1 MIRMSVR
8 NIILSVFCL
17 AINYNVF
24 GFKIDYTASDSIQIE
39 QLLSLGTQHFRNNSL
54 NVYYGKKLLGIPYK
68 AHTLES
74 PYLLDKNDP
83 KEHLTIN
90 LRQFD
95 CTTFVETILTLSVT
109 TKLRKTT
116 FKDYCYNLMRF
127 RYIDGIIDGYTSRNH
142 YYSTWI
148 DNAVR
153 LNLIQEVVDSTNSLY
168 KKRKLNIH
176 YMSSHPELYP
186 ALRGANKEK
195 YIKQLMK
202 TEQQQNK
209 YVYYLPTNVLNK
221 SQRELPIIIDGDI
234 IAIET
239 SKDGLDTSHL
249 GIALWHSDGTLRFMN
264 ASSIYKKVVIS
275 PTSIYRYLKR
285 QKHAIGIRVLRLR

>member
-1 MIRMSVR
+1 MIRMSLH
-8 NIILSVFCL
+8 NIILYVFCL
-17 AINYNVF
+17 AISYNVF
-24 GFKIDYTASDSIQIE
+24 GFKIDYTALDSIQIE
-39 QLLSLGTQHFRNNSL
+39 ALLHQGIRNYRNNSL
-54 NVYYGKKLLGIPYK
+54 NIYYCKKLLGIPYK
-68 AHTLES
+68 SQTLES
-74 PYLLDKNDP
+74 SYLLDKTDS
-83 KEHLTIN
+83 KENLIIN

-95 CTTFVETILTLSVT
+95 CTTFVETILALSVT
-109 TKLRKTT
+109 TKQRKTT
-116 FKDYCYNLMRF
+116 FKDYCYNLIKF

-168 KKRKLNIH
+168 KKRKLSIH

-195 YIKQLMK
+195 YIKQLII

-209 YVYYLPTNVLNK
+209 HVYYLPTNVLNK
-221 SQRELPIIIDGDI
+221 SQKELPIINDGDI

-249 GIALWHSDGTLRFMN
+249 GIALWHSDGTLRFIN

-275 PTSIYRYLKR
+275 PTSIYRYLKG